1 MTQSLI
7 DRWYAAV
14 RTGDAAALRNV
25 VTEDVV
31 LLWNGDPARLPWAG
45 RHSGADAVLA
55 FFKTLGADIEVVSV
69 SQIYRLD
76 AADAVVVALE
86 GEWRVRRI
94 GSTISARACNVFRFR
109 DGRISSYEVY
119 NDSGRFADA
128 INSERLEN

>member
-14 RTGDAAALRNV
+14 RTGDAAALRDV

-55 FFKTLGADIEVVSV
+55 FFKKLGADIEVVSV

-86 GEWRVRRI
+86 GEWRVRRS

-119 NDSGRFADA
+119 NDSDRFADA
-128 INSERLEN
+128 INSERLES

>member
-7 DRWYAAV
+7 DRWYAAI

-76 AADAVVVALE
+76 AADAVVVASKC
-86 GEWRVRRI
+86 RDRTSR
-94 GSTISARACNVFRFR
+94 SARR
-109 DGRISSYEVY
+109 
-119 NDSGRFADA
+119 
-128 INSERLEN
+128 